1 MKILVVNCGS
11 SSIKAAVVDSKTGE
25 ASRQMHVERVGEAEP
40 SVRFDAGAPAPCDA
54 PDHGAA
60 IASLLPR
67 LLEGA
72 GEIAGVGHRV
82 VHGGEMFSEPTRI
95 DEAVEEAIERLAPL
109 APLHNPP
116 NLAGI
121 RAARALLPDKLHVAV
136 FDTAFHATLPTRARR
151 YAIDGELADKHQI
164 RRFGFHGTS
173 HRYVALRA
181 AQHLGAPLHDLR
193 LITCHLG
200 NGASVTAIEYGRS
213 VETSMGMTPLEG
225 LVMGTR
231 SGDVD
236 PGALVHLMR
245 AEGLD
250 ADGLDRLLNE
260 RSGLR
265 GLSGIGKD
273 MRDIEERAADG
284 DERCR
289 LALHVFCHRVR
300 KYIGAYAAVLGGLDA
315 IVFTAGI
322 GENSALVRHRICQHL
337 DFFGAIIDEDENRA
351 VKVGRTSPVAQI
363 STPTSRTHLI
373 VVATDEQHAIAE
385 QTSALVAQLD
395 RTRAPK
401 PIPVAISAR
410 HIHLTDEAVEILF
423 GEGHQLT
430 PRNDLSQPGQF
441 ACEEVLDVVGPKR
454 TIERVRV
461 LGPTRSKNQVEISRT
476 DEFFLGLDAPVRD
489 SGDVGGSAGATLV
502 GPKGKLTLEEGVI
515 CARRHIHMTPED
527 AEAYGVKDRD
537 VVEVAIDS
545 EGRDLVFGD
554 VLVRVSPKFALEMHI
569 DTDEANAA
577 ELNRGAEGLLIATEG
592 TARLTRKS
600 LREAGGA

>member
-11 SSIKAAVVDSKTGE
+11 SSIKAAVVDSKSGV
-25 ASRQMHVERVGEAEP
+25 ASRRMHVERVGEADP
-40 SVRFDAGAPAPCDA
+40 SVRFDGGEPEPCEA
-54 PDHGAA
+54 SDHHRA
-60 IASLLPR
+60 ITSLLPR

-72 GEIAGVGHRV
+72 GEIRGVGHRV
-82 VHGGEMFSEPTRI
+82 VHGGETFSEPTRI

-136 FDTAFHATLPTRARR
+136 FDTAFHATLPNRARR
-151 YAIDGELADKHQI
+151 YAIDSELADKHGV
-164 RRFGFHGTS
+164 RRYGFHGTS
-173 HRYVALRA
+173 HQFVALRA
-181 AQHLGAPLHDLR
+181 AEHLRAPLHDLR

-236 PGALVHLMR
+236 PGVLIHLMR

-250 ADGLDRLLNE
+250 AEGLDRLLNE

-265 GLSGIGKD
+265 GLSGIGND

-322 GENSALVRHRICQHL
+322 GENSALVRHRICQRL
-337 DFFGAIIDEDENRA
+337 EIFGAVIDEDENRA
-351 VKVGRTSPVAQI
+351 AKVSREAPVAQI
-363 STPTSRTHLI
+363 STAQSRTHLL
-373 VVATDEQHAIAE
+373 VVATDEQHAIAA
-385 QTSALVAQLD
+385 QTSALVAELD
-395 RTRAPK
+395 RTHAPK

-410 HIHLTDEAVEILF
+410 HIHLTDEAVETLF
-423 GEGHQLT
+423 GKGHELT

-454 TIERVRV
+454 TLERVRV
-461 LGPTRSKNQVEISRT
+461 LGPTRSKNQVEVSRT
-476 DEFFLGLDAPVRD
+476 DEFFLGIDAPVRD
-489 SGDVGGSAGATLV
+489 SGDVAGSAGITLV
-502 GPKGKLTLEEGVI
+502 GPKGKLLLEEGVI
-515 CARRHIHMTPED
+515 CARRHIHMAPED

-545 EGRDLVFGD
+545 DGRDLVFGD
-554 VLVRVSPKFALEMHI
+554 VLIRVSPKFRLEMHL

-577 ELNRGAEGLLIATEG
+577 ELNRGAEGMLVATSG
-592 TARLTRKS
+592 QARLTHKS
-600 LREAGGA
+600 LREGESA